1 MKTILLFLIIT
12 FTALSASSQTISKD
26 SLIKKMAL
34 EICVEIKANDSILA
48 KSENF
53 EMQLGLMMIPVI
65 TNHKEELEKVIPGFV
80 FEDEEQFGNLSEQ
93 LGVSMAM
100 NCPAFLSLVAT
111 RPELLNDVNNNPE
124 RTIEGKLLQIQEG
137 DFTSIQVK
145 LGNGRTEKLWWMEF
159 FEGADALA
167 SKSLV
172 SKQVKVKF
180 VEKEVY
186 NAAIK
191 DYILI
196 KVITGLDKK

>member
-1 MKTILLFLIIT
+1 
-12 FTALSASSQTISKD
+12 
-26 SLIKKMAL
+26 MAL
-34 EICVEIKANDSILA
+34 EICVEITANDSVLA

-53 EMQLGLMMIPVI
+53 EMQLGLMMIPVL
-65 TNHKEELEKVIPGFV
+65 TAHKEELEKVIPGFV
-80 FEDEEQFGNLSEQ
+80 FEDEEQFGSLSEQ

-100 NCPAFLSLVAT
+100 NCPVFLSLVAT
-111 RPELLNDVNNNPE
+111 RPELLNDLNNNPE
-124 RTIEGKLLQIQEG
+124 RIIEGKLLQIQEG

-159 FEGADALA
+159 FEGAETLA

-196 KVITGLDKK
+196 KVITGIDKK